1 MAARASST
9 RSKSRSAHPAARA
22 GADSKTRVPAR
33 RASARASAKSPG
45 RDRKAAND
53 DSASASGKGKGAG
66 SKSGGARGGASRVLW
81 KGAIT
86 FGLVLVPVE
95 LHTATRRQGLELDML
110 DKRSMEPIGYK
121 RVNKISGKEVPWENI
136 VKGYEYE
143 KGQYVVLGEQDFKR
157 ANPKATQSVEIF
169 SFIDAGGIPPM
180 YFDTPYYLVPQRT
193 GVKVYAL
200 LMQAMEKEKCV
211 ALANVVIATRQHL
224 AVMIPDGEKLM
235 LNTLRHADEI
245 RDTAGL
251 NMPDVAG
258 ASIKAGEMSMAQKLI
273 DSMRGKWEPREYRD
287 TYREDLMARIDEKV
301 KAGEINEV
309 TKPGKSES
317 EPRQRSAEVIDLMSL
332 LKKSI
337 PGKGRA
343 ADGEE
348 EGGSRRP
355 SRSAAKSAARKTVK
369 TKAAPRKRAA

>member
-1 MAARASST
+1 MAARASSS
-9 RSKSRSAHPAARA
+9 RASSRAASKSHP
-22 GADSKTRVPAR
+22 
-33 RASARASAKSPG
+33 SARASADSRPRKAPARSS
-45 RDRKAAND
+45 KAAND
-53 DSASASGKGKGAG
+53 DSASSTKSKGTGTKG
-66 SKSGGARGGASRVLW
+66 SGGARGGASRVLW

-95 LHTATRRQGLELDML
+95 LHTATRKQGLELDML

-121 RVNKISGKEVPWENI
+121 RINKISGKEVPWENI

-143 KGQYVVLGEQDFKR
+143 KGQYVVLGDEDFKR

-169 SFIDAGGIPPM
+169 AFVDAAEIPSM

-200 LMQAMEKEKCV
+200 LMQAMEKENCV
-211 ALANVVIATRQHL
+211 ALANVVIATKQHL
-224 AVMIPDGEKLM
+224 AVVIPDGEKLM
-235 LNTLRHADEI
+235 LNTLRYADEI
-245 RDTAGL
+245 RDTENL

-258 ASIKAGEMSMAQKLI
+258 ASIKAGEMAMAQKLI
-273 DSMRGKWEPREYRD
+273 DSMRGKWEPEEYHD

-301 KAGEINEV
+301 KAGQLNEV
-309 TKPGKSES
+309 PKAEKGEG

-332 LKKSI
+332 LKQSI
-337 PGKGRA
+337 PGGKGKGRA
-343 ADGEE
+343 AAEDDED
-348 EGGSRRP
+348 EGGRRP
-355 SRSAAKSAARKTVK
+355 SRSAAKGAARKTVK